1 MYIHEVRRSI
11 PFARFVLLRLTDTRL
26 GVEGDRLCTDD
37 LRDGIAGNGGG
48 DGEGRFCGVTAT
60 LGGGLGGSC

>member
-1 MYIHEVRRSI
+1 
-11 PFARFVLLRLTDTRL
+11 LLRLTDTRL

-60 LGGGLGGSC
+60 LGGDLGGSC